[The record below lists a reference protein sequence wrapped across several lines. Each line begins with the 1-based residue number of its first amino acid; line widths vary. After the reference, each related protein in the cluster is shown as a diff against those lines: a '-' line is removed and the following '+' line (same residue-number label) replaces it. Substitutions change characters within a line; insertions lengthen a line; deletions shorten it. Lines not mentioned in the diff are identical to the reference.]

1 VQQEAQQ
8 ADPAIECPQEE
19 GNNGKEG
26 EE

>member
-1 VQQEAQQ
+1 VHQEAQQ
-8 ADPAIECPQEE
+8 ADPAIECPQGE

>member
-19 GNNGKEG
+19 GNNGKES